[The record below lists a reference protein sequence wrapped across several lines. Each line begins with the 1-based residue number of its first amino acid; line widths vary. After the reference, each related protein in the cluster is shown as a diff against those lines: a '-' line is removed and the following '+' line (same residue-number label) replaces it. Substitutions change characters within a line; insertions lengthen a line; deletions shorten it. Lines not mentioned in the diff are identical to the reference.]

1 MPVPSFDATGGH
13 DQAAFGR
20 VERSGHFSIH
30 LISWNQ
36 TMVEASARS
45 SAGCDAALMSKST
58 VGILLAQLALL
69 IHSYRSRESGS
80 DSTCDRMSYPG
91 ARSRTW
97 IVIGFLTL
105 VGTHSLGCSLS
116 GEEAEALRLLF
127 SRAVIVV

>member
-58 VGILLAQLALL
+58 VGILLAQQALL
-69 IHSYRSRESGS
+69 IHSYRSRESLPVTPPTG
-80 DSTCDRMSYPG
+80 
-91 ARSRTW
+91 SRTW

>member
-1 MPVPSFDATGGH
+1 
-13 DQAAFGR
+13 
-20 VERSGHFSIH
+20 
-30 LISWNQ
+30 
-36 TMVEASARS
+36 MVEASARS

-58 VGILLAQLALL
+58 VGILLAQEALL
-69 IHSYRSRESGS
+69 HSYRSRESGS

-91 ARSRTW
+91 ARTCEIDPVVPVRDRSRTW

>member
-58 VGILLAQLALL
+58 VGILLAQQALL

-91 ARSRTW
+91 SRTW

>member
-58 VGILLAQLALL
+58 VGILLAQEALL
-69 IHSYRSRESGS
+69 HSYRSRESGS
-80 DSTCDRMSYPG
+80 DSTCDRMSYLDSYRLSDTSWNAQPG
-91 ARSRTW
+91 
-97 IVIGFLTL
+97 V
-105 VGTHSLGCSLS
+105 LS
-116 GEEAEALRLLF
+116 FRRG
-127 SRAVIVV
+127 S

>member
-58 VGILLAQLALL
+58 VGILLAQQALL
-69 IHSYRSRESGS
+69 IHTPIGAGS
-80 DSTCDRMSYPG
+80 LGVTPPAIGCLTG
-91 ARSRTW
+91 SRTW

>member
-58 VGILLAQLALL
+58 VGILLAQEALL
-69 IHSYRSRESGS
+69 HSYRSRESGS
-80 DSTCDRMSYPG
+80 DSTCDRTSYPG
-91 ARSRTW
+91 TGSW

>member
-58 VGILLAQLALL
+58 VGILLAQEAVL
-69 IHSYRSRESGS
+69 HSYRSRESGS
-80 DSTCDRMSYPG
+80 DSTCDRIPYLDSYRLSDTSWNAQPG
-91 ARSRTW
+91 
-97 IVIGFLTL
+97 V
-105 VGTHSLGCSLS
+105 LS
-116 GEEAEALRLLF
+116 FRRG
-127 SRAVIVV
+127 S

>member
-1 MPVPSFDATGGH
+1 
-13 DQAAFGR
+13 
-20 VERSGHFSIH
+20 
-30 LISWNQ
+30 
-36 TMVEASARS
+36 MVEASARS

-58 VGILLAQLALL
+58 VGILLAQEALL
-69 IHSYRSRESGS
+69 HSYRSRESLPVTPPTG
-80 DSTCDRMSYPG
+80 
-91 ARSRTW
+91 SRTW

>member
-1 MPVPSFDATGGH
+1 
-13 DQAAFGR
+13 
-20 VERSGHFSIH
+20 
-30 LISWNQ
+30 
-36 TMVEASARS
+36 MVEASARS

-58 VGILLAQLALL
+58 VGFLLGVTPPAIGCLTRQV
-69 IHSYRSRESGS
+69 
-80 DSTCDRMSYPG
+80 PG
-91 ARSRTW
+91 SRTW

>member
-58 VGILLAQLALL
+58 VGILLAQEALL
-69 IHSYRSRESGS
+69 HSYRSRESGM
-80 DSTCDRMSYPG
+80 TPPAIGCLTRVSYPG
-91 ARSRTW
+91 VLPGQIPYLDSYR
-97 IVIGFLTL
+97 
-105 VGTHSLGCSLS
+105 LS
-116 GEEAEALRLLF
+116 DTSWNAQPGVLSFRRG
-127 SRAVIVV
+127 S

>member
-45 SAGCDAALMSKST
+45 SAGCDAALMSKK
-58 VGILLAQLALL
+58 
-69 IHSYRSRESGS
+69 SYSLRKRFYTPIGAGS
-80 DSTCDRMSYPG
+80 LGVTPPAIGVLPG
-91 ARSRTW
+91 CW

>member
-1 MPVPSFDATGGH
+1 
-13 DQAAFGR
+13 
-20 VERSGHFSIH
+20 
-30 LISWNQ
+30 
-36 TMVEASARS
+36 MVEASARS
-45 SAGCDAALMSKST
+45 SAGCDARTDVKEST
-58 VGILLAQLALL
+58 VGILLAQEALL
-69 IHSYRSRESGS
+69 HSYRSRESGS

-91 ARSRTW
+91 APLSRTW

>member
-1 MPVPSFDATGGH
+1 
-13 DQAAFGR
+13 
-20 VERSGHFSIH
+20 
-30 LISWNQ
+30 
-36 TMVEASARS
+36 MVEASARS

-58 VGILLAQLALL
+58 VGILLAQQALL

-80 DSTCDRMSYPG
+80 DSTYR
-91 ARSRTW
+91 RW

>member
-58 VGILLAQLALL
+58 VGILLAQQALL

-80 DSTCDRMSYPG
+80 DSTCDSPC
-91 ARSRTW
+91 RTW

>member
-58 VGILLAQLALL
+58 VGILLAQQALL

-80 DSTCDRMSYPG
+80 DSKYGIPYLDSYRLSDTSWNAQPG
-91 ARSRTW
+91 
-97 IVIGFLTL
+97 V
-105 VGTHSLGCSLS
+105 LS
-116 GEEAEALRLLF
+116 FRRG
-127 SRAVIVV
+127 S

>member
-1 MPVPSFDATGGH
+1 
-13 DQAAFGR
+13 
-20 VERSGHFSIH
+20 
-30 LISWNQ
+30 
-36 TMVEASARS
+36 MVEASARS

-58 VGILLAQLALL
+58 VGILLAQQALL

-80 DSTCDRMSYPG
+80 DSTCDRMSYPP
-91 ARSRTW
+91 RTW

>member
-1 MPVPSFDATGGH
+1 
-13 DQAAFGR
+13 
-20 VERSGHFSIH
+20 
-30 LISWNQ
+30 
-36 TMVEASARS
+36 MVEASARS

-58 VGILLAQLALL
+58 VGILLAQEALL
-69 IHSYRSRESGS
+69 HSYRSRESGS

-91 ARSRTW
+91 ARTW
-97 IVIGFLTL
+97 VVIGFLTL

>member
-1 MPVPSFDATGGH
+1 
-13 DQAAFGR
+13 
-20 VERSGHFSIH
+20 
-30 LISWNQ
+30 
-36 TMVEASARS
+36 MVEASARS

-58 VGILLAQLALL
+58 VGILLAQEALL
-69 IHSYRSRESGS
+69 HSYRSRESGS

>member
-1 MPVPSFDATGGH
+1 
-13 DQAAFGR
+13 
-20 VERSGHFSIH
+20 
-30 LISWNQ
+30 
-36 TMVEASARS
+36 MVEASARS

-58 VGILLAQLALL
+58 VGILLAQQALL

-91 ARSRTW
+91 ACRSRTW

>member
-58 VGILLAQLALL
+58 VGILLERFYTP
-69 IHSYRSRESGS
+69 I
-80 DSTCDRMSYPG
+80 G
-91 ARSRTW
+91 A
-97 IVIGFLTL
+97 G
-105 VGTHSLGCSLS
+105 SLGVTPPAI
-116 GEEAEALRLLF
+116 GRLTRVRDLG
-127 SRAVIVV
+127 

>member
-1 MPVPSFDATGGH
+1 
-13 DQAAFGR
+13 
-20 VERSGHFSIH
+20 
-30 LISWNQ
+30 
-36 TMVEASARS
+36 MVEASARS

-58 VGILLAQLALL
+58 VGILLAQEALL
-69 IHSYRSRESGS
+69 HSYRSRESGS

-91 ARSRTW
+91 VRKPITW

>member
-1 MPVPSFDATGGH
+1 
-13 DQAAFGR
+13 
-20 VERSGHFSIH
+20 
-30 LISWNQ
+30 
-36 TMVEASARS
+36 MVEASARS

-58 VGILLAQLALL
+58 VGILLAQEALL
-69 IHSYRSRESGS
+69 HSYRSRESV
-80 DSTCDRMSYPG
+80 ST
-91 ARSRTW
+91 SRTW

>member
-1 MPVPSFDATGGH
+1 
-13 DQAAFGR
+13 
-20 VERSGHFSIH
+20 
-30 LISWNQ
+30 
-36 TMVEASARS
+36 MVEASARS

-58 VGILLAQLALL
+58 VGILLAQEALL
-69 IHSYRSRESGS
+69 H
-80 DSTCDRMSYPG
+80 
-91 ARSRTW
+91 SRTW